1 MDSGIVLC
9 EIADEILDLE
19 DPEHPSEFCCLKRRW
34 RIKEFLAQHADVI
47 VIAVQKS
54 QKARTKRLCFRAI
67 QQDTGQWSLVLRHEH
82 THIRIRP
89 IELELA
95 EILLPLVFNDYA
107 TSLEFEVARQEL
119 EHQQPLKTYV
129 STKLFDALYE
139 RHRQAA
145 DPNQETALV
154 LPQRFQSRLRKYQ
167 ERTVSWMLGREQ
179 RLTEL
184 PAKYT
189 PLQAIDGQSRVFK
202 HNYCLQF
209 YPYEEELPKICLPPG
224 GILAD
229 EMGLGKTVE
238 FLAMLL
244 LNPRPKETYRNEYWL
259 RLLDDLGDELP
270 LKRKRKEGRQD
281 FCICLRKGGARMQC
295 SKCGRWQHKHCMGT
309 QNTADLPHLC
319 PECWSELAKTREIL
333 VETGATFIVSPCAI
347 KMQWFHEMKKHISPG
362 LKVLLYRGLHAGS
375 WVNPLE
381 LAQYDVVLTD
391 YSILR
396 NEIHHTAD
404 KKSDRQMRHQQL
416 YMRPSCPLL
425 MVNWWRVCLDEA
437 QMVESN
443 TSQAAEMVRLLPA
456 VNRWAVTGTI
466 DDLKPLLEF
475 VGRTEAC
482 RPPEAWQTI
491 DKAFQLNFKP
501 EPLLEVLELSL
512 WRTCKSKVEHE
523 LGIPP
528 QTQVVH
534 RLELSNVESLYY
546 REEHQKCH
554 QQFLEAVAKHTR
566 YNADNSSSSLAA
578 ISPQLL
584 RLILKPFLRIRQTC
598 SVPVVI
604 NSNVASNCYLNP
616 QELLARLKSNN
627 EIECKTE
634 LRSWA
639 SSYNGLASI
648 HFIREDFAEAIRY
661 YKLVLK
667 LAEDYNQENIS
678 VDSVLQIH
686 AIFNL
691 LQASDLAAN
700 PDQLSDQEKLNY
712 QAQMKRLEWKYLE
725 DNTAVLEAALNAYET
740 KLKEVNQLEVEN
752 ESNCVELLSA
762 VVHHQPA
769 LQNAMWNKMLEEFM
783 RQNIA
788 ADKIRDVDSMAG
800 LVYYVDIW
808 YQKLNKLKNTLL
820 LEFVYLKEVMQSAW
834 GSVKKG
840 DGLPQKIINFIG
852 SVTDCHLAV
861 ILEDKPYDKPE
872 KPKKQRH
879 CRLCKIRDSLNQFE
893 CLLFAKELEEEALAA
908 EGLEKP
914 SLEICLIKAIF
925 AFVRLKPDFSEWQLE
940 CQNKL
945 EVLASLQSLVKC
957 QIKYWIEV
965 EYMVKAFDELEM
977 CRMRILLTDDPE
989 KQSNYRIHHCQ
1000 LEEQL
1005 QFNLSNLN
1013 EAQLNFTRLCGRLK
1027 YLKHLKEDATNK
1039 PCPICQTQDDLRY
1052 VMMVCGHF
1060 VCQHCLD
1067 TMRSRLDKGEGTKC
1081 PLCRQDS
1088 PQLYYSIRRGA
1099 HKSIAGDFS
1108 TKIAYIVELVLKIRE
1123 ADETEKVLIF
1133 SQWQAILMQIG
1144 RALHFNGIQFRSK
1157 CTNKEFE
1164 DFKKPESKITCLLM
1178 PISKGSKG
1186 LNLIEAT
1193 HVFLVEPILNP
1204 GDELQAIGRIHR
1216 FGQTRPTKVHRFI
1229 VNGTIE
1235 ENILSLITSA
1245 DDTETLST
1253 HWDLENMSLDSLKK
1267 LFILKDK
1274 E

>member
-1 MDSGIVLC
+1 MDNGIVLC
-9 EIADEILDLE
+9 EIADEIPDLE
-19 DPEHPSEFCCLKRRW
+19 GEEHPSEFNYLKRRW
-34 RIKEFLAQHADVI
+34 QIKDFLAEHADVI
-47 VIAVQKS
+47 MMAVQRC
-54 QKARTKRLCFRAI
+54 QEARTRKLSFKAI
-67 QQDTGQWSLVLRHEH
+67 QQDTGQWILVLCHEQ
-82 THIRIRP
+82 THLRIRLV
-89 IELELA
+89 ELQLA
-95 EILLPLVFNDYA
+95 DILLPLVFKDYK
-107 TSLEFEVARQEL
+107 TSLEFEVARQE
-119 EHQQPLKTYV
+119 HDHKQPLKTYV
-129 STKLFDALYE
+129 TTKLFDALYE

-145 DPNQETALV
+145 DPERATALD
-154 LPQRFQSRLRKYQ
+154 LPERFQSRLRKYQ
-167 ERTVSWMLGREQ
+167 ERTVLWMLGREQ

-184 PAKYT
+184 SAKYT
-189 PLQAIDGQSRVFK
+189 ILHAVDGRSRVYK
-202 HNYCLQF
+202 HNYCMQF
-209 YPYEEELPKICLPPG
+209 YPYEEVLPKISLPPG

-244 LNPRPKETYRNEYWL
+244 LNPRPTDAYRNEYWL
-259 RLLDDLGDELP
+259 QLLDDIGDELP

-281 FCICLRKGGARMQC
+281 FCICIRKGGARIQC
-295 SKCGRWQHKHCMGT
+295 SRCRRWQHIKCMGSRDAT
-309 QNTADLPHLC
+309 DRTHLC
-319 PECWSELAKTREIL
+319 PDCWSELAKTSEGL
-333 VETGATFIVSPCAI
+333 VETGATFIVSPSAI

-362 LKVLLYRGLHAGS
+362 LKVLLYQGLHAGC

-391 YSILR
+391 YGILR

-404 KKSDRQMRHQQL
+404 NKSDRQMRHQQL

-443 TSQAAEMVRLLPA
+443 TSQAAEMVRMLPA
-456 VNRWAVTGTI
+456 INRWAVTGTI

-475 VGRTEAC
+475 VGRTEVS

-491 DKAFQLNFKP
+491 DKAFQLNFKAD
-501 EPLLEVLELSL
+501 PLLEVLEHSL

-546 REEHQKCH
+546 REEHLKCH
-554 QQFLEAVAKHTR
+554 EQFLAAVAKHTR
-566 YNADNSSSSLAA
+566 HNADNSSCLAA

-598 SVPVVI
+598 SVPVVL

-616 QELLARLKSNN
+616 QDLLTRLKSNN
-627 EIECKTE
+627 ETECKTE

-648 HFIREDFAEAIRY
+648 HFIREDFAQAIKY
-661 YKLVLK
+661 YKLLLK
-667 LAEDYNQENIS
+667 LAEDYNEENIS

-691 LQASDLAAN
+691 IQASELAAPPN
-700 PDQLSDQEKLNY
+700 QLSEPEKVSY
-712 QAQMKRLEWKYLE
+712 MSQMKRLEWKYLE
-725 DNTAVLEAALNAYET
+725 DNTTVLEAALTAYEA
-740 KLKEVNQLEVEN
+740 KLLELHQLEDEFQGT
-752 ESNCVELLSA
+752 CVELLA
-762 VVHHQPA
+762 TVVHHQPS
-769 LQNAMWNKMLEEFM
+769 LHNAMWNKVLEEFF

-788 ADKIRDVDSMAG
+788 TDKIRDVDTMAG
-800 LVYYVDIW
+800 MVYFVDLW
-808 YQKLNKLKNTLL
+808 YQKLYKLKKTLL
-820 LEFVYLKEVMQSAW
+820 LEFEYLKQVMQSAW
-834 GSVKKG
+834 GSVKAG
-840 DGLPQKIINFIG
+840 DGLSQEIINFIG
-852 SVTDCHLAV
+852 SVTDCHLAD
-861 ILEDKPYDKPE
+861 ILEDKPTDKPE
-872 KPKKQRH
+872 KPRKRRH
-879 CRLCKIRDSLNQFE
+879 CRLCKIRESLNQFE

-914 SLEICLIKAIF
+914 SLEICLIKTIF
-925 AFVRLKPDFSEWQLE
+925 AFVRTKPDFNEWQLE

-945 EVLASLQSLVKC
+945 DTLSSLQSLVKC

-977 CRMRILLTDDPE
+977 CRMRILLTEDPE
-989 KQSNYRIHHCQ
+989 KQSNYRILRCQ
-1000 LEEQL
+1000 LEEQQ

-1027 YLKHLKEDATNK
+1027 YLKHLKEDATDK
-1039 PCPICQTQDDLRY
+1039 PCPICQTQDDVRY

-1067 TMRSRLDKGEGTKC
+1067 TMRRRSDRGGVTKC

-1088 PQLYYSIRRGA
+1088 PQLYYSVRPGA
-1099 HKSIAGDFS
+1099 HKSIVGDFS
-1108 TKIAYIVELVLKIRE
+1108 TKIANIVELVLKIRA

-1133 SQWQAILMQIG
+1133 SQWQAILMQIA
-1144 RALHFNGIQFRSK
+1144 RALHLNGIEFRSK
-1157 CTNKEFE
+1157 CSNQEFN
-1164 DFKKPESKITCLLM
+1164 DFKDPQRKVTCLLM

-1204 GDELQAIGRIHR
+1204 GDERQAIGRIHR
-1216 FGQTRPTKVHRFI
+1216 FGQTKPTKVHRFI

-1245 DDTETLST
+1245 DDNETLST
-1253 HWDLENMSLDSLKK
+1253 HWDLENMTLDSLKK

>member
-1 MDSGIVLC
+1 MDNSIVLC
-9 EIADEILDLE
+9 EIADEIPKTE
-19 DPEHPSEFCCLKRRW
+19 DQEHPSEFCYLKRRW
-34 RIKEFLAQHADVI
+34 KIKDFLAQHAEVI
-47 VIAVQKS
+47 VMAVERCQE
-54 QKARTKRLCFRAI
+54 ARTRKLDFKAI
-67 QQDTGQWSLVLRHEH
+67 QQDTGQWTLVLRHEQ
-82 THIRIRP
+82 THFRIRP
-89 IELELA
+89 IELQLA
-95 EILLPLVFNDYA
+95 DILLPLVFKEYK
-107 TSLEFEVARQEL
+107 TSLEFEVARQEH
-119 EHQQPLKTYV
+119 EHKQPLKAYV

-139 RHRQAA
+139 RHLQAA
-145 DPNQETALV
+145 DPNQETALD
-154 LPQRFQSRLRKYQ
+154 LPVRFQSRLRKYQ

-179 RLTEL
+179 QPTEL

-189 PLQAIDGQSRVFK
+189 PLHAVDGQSRVFK

-209 YPYEEELPKICLPPG
+209 YPYEEELPKVSLPPG

-244 LNPRPKETYRNEYWL
+244 MNPRPTDAYSNQYWL
-259 RLLDDLGDELP
+259 QLLDDIGDELP
-270 LKRKRKEGRQD
+270 LKRRRPEGRENY
-281 FCICLRKGGARMQC
+281 CICVSKGGARIQC
-295 SKCGRWQHKHCMGT
+295 SRCRLWQHKRCMGH
-309 QNTADLPHLC
+309 QDAGDWPHLC
-319 PECWSELAKTREIL
+319 PSCWSELAKSSEVL
-333 VETGATFIVSPCAI
+333 VETGGTFIVSPSAI
-347 KMQWFHEMKKHISPG
+347 KMQWFNEMKKHISPS

-396 NEIHHTAD
+396 NEIHHAAHN
-404 KKSDRQMRHQQL
+404 KSDRQMRHQQL

-443 TSQAAEMVRLLPA
+443 TSQAAEMVRMLPA
-456 VNRWAVTGTI
+456 INRWAVTGTI

-482 RPPEAWQTI
+482 RPPEAWQTV
-491 DKAFQLNFKP
+491 DKAFQLNFKAD
-501 EPLLEVLELSL
+501 PLLEVLEHSL
-512 WRTCKSKVEHE
+512 WRTCKSRVEHE

-546 REEHQKCH
+546 REEHLKCH
-554 QQFLEAVAKHTR
+554 EQFLAAVAKHTR
-566 YNADNSSSSLAA
+566 HNADNSSCLAA

-598 SVPVVI
+598 SVPVVL

-627 EIECKTE
+627 EGECKTE

-661 YKLVLK
+661 YKLLLK
-667 LAEDYNQENIS
+667 LAEDYNEENIS

-691 LQASDLAAN
+691 IQASELAAP
-700 PDQLSDQEKLNY
+700 PDQLSEPEKQNY
-712 QAQMKRLEWKYLE
+712 QAQMKRLEWKYLQ
-725 DNTAVLEAALNAYET
+725 DNTAVLEAALTAYEA
-740 KLKEVNQLEVEN
+740 KLVELRQF
-752 ESNCVELLSA
+752 EDEFAGNCVELLSA
-762 VVHHQPA
+762 VVHHQTS
-769 LQNAMWNKMLEEFM
+769 LHTAMWNKVLEEFL

-788 ADKIRDVDSMAG
+788 TDKIRDVDTMAG
-800 LVYYVDIW
+800 MVYFVDIW
-808 YQKLNKLKNTLL
+808 YKKLNKLKKTLL
-820 LEFVYLKEVMQSAW
+820 LEFEYLKEVMQSAW
-834 GSVKKG
+834 GSVKAG
-840 DGLPQKIINFIG
+840 DGLSQEIINFIG
-852 SVTDCHLAV
+852 SVTDCHLAD
-861 ILEDKPYDKPE
+861 ILDDKPADHPD
-872 KPKKQRH
+872 KPKKRRH
-879 CRLCKIRDSLNQFE
+879 CRLCKIRESLNQFE
-893 CLLFAKELEEEALAA
+893 CLLFDKELEDEALAT

-914 SLEICLIKAIF
+914 SLEICLIKTIF
-925 AFVRLKPDFSEWQLE
+925 AFVRTKPDFSEWQLE

-945 EVLASLQSLVKC
+945 DSISALQSLVKC

-989 KQSNYRIHHCQ
+989 KQSNYRILRCQ
-1000 LEEQL
+1000 LEEQQ

-1027 YLKHLKEDATNK
+1027 YLKHLKEDATDK
-1039 PCPICQTQDDLRY
+1039 PCPICQTQDDVRY

-1067 TMRSRLDKGEGTKC
+1067 NMRKRFDKGGVTKC

-1088 PQLYYSIRRGA
+1088 PQLYYSVRRGA
-1099 HKSIAGDFS
+1099 HKSIVGDFS
-1108 TKIAYIVELVLKIRE
+1108 TKIANIVEIILKIRA
-1123 ADETEKVLIF
+1123 ADEAEKVLIF
-1133 SQWQAILMQIG
+1133 SQWQAILVQIG
-1144 RALHFNGIQFRSK
+1144 RALSINGIEFRSK
-1157 CTNKEFE
+1157 CSNQEFE
-1164 DFKKPESKITCLLM
+1164 DFKNPERKITCFLM

-1204 GDELQAIGRIHR
+1204 GDERQAIGRIHR
-1216 FGQTRPTKVHRFI
+1216 FGQTKPTKVHRFI

-1245 DDTETLST
+1245 DENETLST
-1253 HWDLENMSLDSLKK
+1253 HWDLENMTLDSLKK
-1267 LFILKDK
+1267 LFILTEK